1 MSTFGSFGN
10 NNFLSGS
17 NNQAAQFNP
26 FGDFQGLLRGEA
38 NNSQFITPPGYNYN
52 PFSNMMERK
61 VGGITYKRQPRAGG
75 LTGSEQFQGAALA
88 DYVNLVKYNDQNRA
102 ERSEANKA
110 FRDETLENA
119 AGVRSQGEESR
130 DKMFEFAQGLADK
143 GDAFRESQR
152 ALADEAVNQYE
163 VSGVAVESSLAAG
176 AKARASSARAAH
188 EAGAKAG
195 NPEDISQLAQIE
207 MDMNRET
214 QGLIG
219 NYARSYNE
227 GLFGANMQRIA
238 SLGQAEGI
246 ASNFDQMATG
256 AYSAGIQVAEAATA
270 RAAQMESMGLKDY
283 ANMVASNPYSPVA
296 FLPTLMSFFQF
307 SSSKQAGQFSGFS
320 PEILFGGTRRA

>member
-1 MSTFGSFGN
+1 M
-10 NNFLSGS
+10 
-17 NNQAAQFNP
+17 
-26 FGDFQGLLRGEA
+26 
-38 NNSQFITPPGYNYN
+38 PGYDYN
-52 PFSNMMERK
+52 PVSGYMERK
-61 VGGITYKRQPRAGG
+61 TPGIGGSITYRRRPRSGGIS
-75 LTGSEQFQGAALA
+75 GSDQFQGTALA
-88 DYVNLVKYNDQNRA
+88 DYMNLVQANNQNRA
-102 ERSEANKA
+102 QREEANQA
-110 FRDETLENA
+110 FRDQTLEAA

-130 DKMFEFAQGLADK
+130 DKMFEFAQGLTDK

-163 VSGVAVESSLAAG
+163 TSGLAVESSLAAG
-176 AKARASSARAAH
+176 AKARAASARAAH

-246 ASNFDQMATG
+246 ASNFDQMASS

-270 RAAQMESMGLKDY
+270 RAAQMESMGLRDY

-307 SSSKQAGQFSGFS
+307 SSSKEAGNFRGFS
-320 PEILFGGTRRA
+320 PELLFGNTRRA